1 MSLNHVM
8 QRFLLKLGS
17 ELQDD
22 NITKKLT
29 TGDTASDELGAKHG
43 PNWLKGRCLKS
54 GMSRSNPP
62 TDTYVKE
69 LTTRIKESL
78 ASELEEK
85 MKKAESE
92 FQSRV
97 ESEFEQKM
105 QRNLA
110 FALKKLGEANPG
122 ITVDV
127 EKLCA
132 IATSDVDDG
141 TPITRGSSF

>member
-1 MSLNHVM
+1 MYKTNPEIIT
-8 QRFLLKLGS
+8 KKI
-17 ELQDD
+17 D

-54 GMSRSNPP
+54 GMSSSNPP

-132 IATSDVDDG
+132 IATSDADDG

>member
-1 MSLNHVM
+1 MS
-8 QRFLLKLGS
+8 S
-17 ELQDD
+17 
-22 NITKKLT
+22 
-29 TGDTASDELGAKHG
+29 
-43 PNWLKGRCLKS
+43 
-54 GMSRSNPP
+54 SNPP

-97 ESEFEQKM
+97 KSVESEFEQKM

-110 FALKKLGEANPG
+110 FALKKLGEANPD

-132 IATSDVDDG
+132 IATSDADDG
-141 TPITRGSSF
+141 TPITGGSSF